1 MLDWMVVLAE
11 RSRGQLMLRESSL
24 DNDGTCD
31 KCQPIIDEADRLKV
45 SSAQRLNALH
55 LNFIDLT

>member
-1 MLDWMVVLAE
+1 MMAPLVQLLTMLDSKMVHVVIL
-11 RSRGQLMLRESSL
+11 
-24 DNDGTCD
+24 DGTCD
-31 KCQPIIDEADRLKV
+31 KCQPIIAHIERLKV